1 MKEEDKIEY
10 KQRHIDQ
17 VKAMRGEVDCLEKRH
32 LRDKNRLK
40 SDFTEMDELLEDLR
54 DWRKQTEEA
63 RGAPSL
69 YLT

>member
-40 SDFTEMDELLEDLR
+40 NDFT
-54 DWRKQTEEA
+54 
-63 RGAPSL
+63 
-69 YLT
+69 